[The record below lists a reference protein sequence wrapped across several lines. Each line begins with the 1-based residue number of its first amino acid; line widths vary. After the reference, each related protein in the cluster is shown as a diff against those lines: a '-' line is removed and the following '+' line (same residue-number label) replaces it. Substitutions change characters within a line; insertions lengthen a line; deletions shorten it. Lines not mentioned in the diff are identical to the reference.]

1 MNIINSI
8 MKRKSIT
15 VFFVLSYTFAIL
27 TFSIG
32 KSAITSQEIKAQNYS
47 VDNNKSIVFKGD
59 SKLSVDELLT
69 LLKDDKVSITLMTQV
84 SSDNQ
89 QMINLETQIKTD
101 GLFYKQDTKEGEF
114 FEKTDF
120 MSKDPITVV
129 SSTVPTENNKFKIE
143 YRDSNNEMKYEEL
156 ECTGMT
162 YQRAFVATVTNDLF
176 FNVTG
181 NKELFNSNFQIIIN
195 GKEDVLLESINKI
208 ENHIKGINKENVLE
222 VKGYSRGEKS
232 YEAQVLY
239 QASFFII
246 LITIINSISISS
258 LWVVDRKKE
267 IILRKVM
274 GAKSYDIVKMF
285 FGELTIISLGAV
297 VLAISIQGLGALIS
311 GGYVG
316 NIDIRLHLNNFIFSF
331 ILAIVT
337 AYLSA
342 LPAFKH
348 LTKIQPAE
356 VLREE

>member
-59 SKLSVDELLT
+59 SKLLVDELLT

-156 ECTGMT
+156 ECKGIT
-162 YQRAFVATVTNDLF
+162 YQRAFVAIVTNDLF

-195 GKEDVLLESINKI
+195 GKADVLLESINKI

>member
-69 LLKDDKVSITLMTQV
+69 LLKDDKVSILLMQKLG
-84 SSDNQ
+84 SSDNKD
-89 QMINLETQIKTD
+89 INIETQVKTD
-101 GLFYKQDTKEGEF
+101 GLFYKEDTKEGDF
-114 FEKTDF
+114 FEKDDF
-120 MSKDPITVV
+120 KSKDSIAVV
-129 SSTVPTENNKFKIE
+129 SSTVPTENNKLKVE
-143 YRDSNNEMKYEEL
+143 YRGSDNEIKSEEL
-156 ECTGMT
+156 ECKGMT
-162 YQRAFVATVTNDLF
+162 YQRAVIATVTNDLF
-176 FNVTG
+176 FRATG
-181 NKELFNSNFQIIIN
+181 NKELFNSEFLIILN
-195 GKEDVLLESINKI
+195 GKEDALVKAINKI
-208 ENHIKGINKENVLE
+208 ENHIKAINKDNLLE

-232 YEAQVLY
+232 YEAQLLY
-239 QASFFII
+239 QASFFIV

-258 LWVVDRKKE
+258 LWVEDRKKE

-285 FGELTIISLGAV
+285 FGELTIISLIAV
-297 VLAISIQGLGALIS
+297 VLAISMQGIVSLIS

>member
-8 MKRKSIT
+8 LKRKSIT
-15 VFFVLSYTFAIL
+15 IFFILSYTFAIL
-27 TFSIG
+27 TFSVG
-32 KSAITSQEIKAQNYS
+32 NSAITSQEIKTQNYS
-47 VDNNKSIVFKGD
+47 VDNNKIIRFEGD
-59 SKLSVDELLT
+59 SKFSVDELLK
-69 LLKDDKVSITLMTQV
+69 LLENDNISITLVMQYGNG
-84 SSDNQ
+84 SQ
-89 QMINLETQIKTD
+89 QFINFETQIKTD
-101 GLFYKQDTKEGEF
+101 GLFYKEDTKEGQF

-120 MSKDPITVV
+120 KTKEPITVV
-129 SSTVPTENNKFKIE
+129 SSTVPTENNKLKVE
-143 YRDSNNEMKYEEL
+143 YRDENNEVKYEEL
-156 ECTGMT
+156 ECKGMT
-162 YQRAFVATVTNDLF
+162 YQRAFIATVTNEMF
-176 FNVTG
+176 FNVAG
-181 NKELFNSNFQIIIN
+181 SKELFNSGFQIIIN
-195 GKEDVLLESINKI
+195 GKEDDLLEAINKI
-208 ENHIKGINKENVLE
+208 ETHVKGINKENELE
-222 VKGYSRGEKS
+222 IKGYSRGEKS